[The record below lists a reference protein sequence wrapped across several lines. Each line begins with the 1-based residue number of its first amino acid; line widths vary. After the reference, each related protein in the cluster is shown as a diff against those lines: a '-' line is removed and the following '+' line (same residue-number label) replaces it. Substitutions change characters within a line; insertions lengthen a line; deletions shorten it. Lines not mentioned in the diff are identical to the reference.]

1 MSWTQI
7 TPLPPVM
14 TIAEVAKI
22 LRCEASTVKNYVH
35 SHALVAI
42 KIGRER
48 RFRADDLL
56 EFLAARPSTAKTG
69 G

>member
-1 MSWTQI
+1 MTCSQI

-14 TIAEVAKI
+14 TLDEVAKI
-22 LRCEASTVKNYVH
+22 LRCDASTVRNYVH

-48 RFRADDLL
+48 RFRADDLF